1 MLWKNETNN
10 HSVFNLHYHL
20 ILVTKYRKQVIT
32 QDIKEELRSIFER
45 VGESYG
51 IRLEEL
57 GTEPDHA
64 HFVFAAK
71 PNSDLSKFMNAF
83 KSASSRL
90 IKKQHPE
97 IKQQLWKEYFWSQ
110 SYYLVTTGGA
120 SLEIIQEY
128 VKTQG
133 ENTPRYETANRLNA
147 ITDKIN
153 QQERTS

>member
-1 MLWKNETNN
+1 MLHKNETNN

-20 ILVTKYRKQVIT
+20 IIVTKYRRKVIT
-32 QDIKEELRSIFER
+32 KDIEDELRTIFER

-64 HFVFAAK
+64 HFVFAAR
-71 PNSDLSKFMNAF
+71 PNSDISKFLNSF

-90 IKKQHPE
+90 IKKNHPE

-110 SYYLVTTGGA
+110 SYYLATTGGVP
-120 SLEIIQEY
+120 LEIIQEY
-128 VKTQG
+128 VRTQG
-133 ENTPRYETANRLNA
+133 GKTPRHETANRLNA
-147 ITDKIN
+147 IADRIN
-153 QQERTS
+153 QQGHAS